1 VSLRRRADADSAVEV
16 RVVNM
21 SAQPTVAVL
30 GSDAVPVTAA
40 ALVDGRGGDQ
50 GGRVTADGRDR
61 VPLRPW
67 EIAAV
72 RVDIGAPLRS

>member
-1 VSLRRRADADSAVEV
+1 
-16 RVVNM
+16 
-21 SAQPTVAVL
+21 
-30 GSDAVPVTAA
+30 VPVTAA

-50 GGRVTADGRDR
+50 GELDAADGRVR